1 MKSFVTLFIFAGIFF
16 NNAASASTKVASNE
30 FMNHVEVK
38 LAVNKVVS
46 TLKRINGFNTIVD
59 LGKPSVAELGGGCG
73 FAGCESAYLVTMT
86 ITPQV
91 TNSQSEVVAAYV
103 NLMNG
108 YPMSLKVIP
117 ANQFKALLQNLQK

>member
-1 MKSFVTLFIFAGIFF
+1 MKSFVTLFILTSFF
-16 NNAASASTKVASNE
+16 LTNAVSASTKVAANE
-30 FMNHVEVK
+30 FTNSVEVK
-38 LAVNKVVS
+38 FAVMKIVNG
-46 TLKRINGFNTIVD
+46 LKRINGSSTQIEM
-59 LGKPSVAELGGGCG
+59 GKPSVAELGGGCG

-108 YPMSLKVIP
+108 YPMSLKVIS
-117 ANQFKALLQNLQK
+117 ANQFKAMLQGLQK